1 MNKKWLGL
9 SIMIWSVAVQ
19 AAMPEE
25 RMTTQAD
32 QRELA
37 LTIYNDDL
45 ALVKDQRKVTLAADM
60 NRLAWRDVSARIRP
74 ETALLRNLNEASGMR
89 LLEQNFDFDVLT
101 PQKLLE
107 KNVGNVV
114 TVIKTNPAT
123 GAEVRESATV
133 LAANAG
139 VVLKFADRIETG
151 VPGRLA
157 FSSVPDN
164 LRDRPT
170 LVMAFANARAGV
182 SSLELS
188 YLTGGLSWRADY
200 VAELSAN
207 EDRMDVNAW
216 VTLTNQSGV
225 SYPNAKLQFVA
236 GDVNRVS
243 DSLRSEMAMRGAV
256 LMAKTAEAPM
266 AQENLFEYH
275 LYSLGRTTTL
285 GDQQTKQVAL
295 LSAPQVPVKKS
306 LELRG
311 AGYYYQGSYG
321 DLGKKLK
328 AGVYIEFENK
338 GAGLGVP
345 LPKGVMRLYKKDSA
359 GNAQFVGEDTLDH
372 TARNDTVRLKLGD
385 AFDVYAEKKQMDF
398 QKVSGGRNNYIYE
411 SAYQITL
418 KNAKAEGVTVKV
430 YEPIPGDWQMVSE
443 SMVHTKASADTALW
457 LVRIPAESSA
467 VLSYRVRVK
476 L

>member
-1 MNKKWLGL
+1 LLVLGGVL
-9 SIMIWSVAVQ
+9 CTVGANAAVL
-19 AAMPEE
+19 EE
-25 RMTTQAD
+25 KTITLAD
-32 QRELA
+32 QHELA

-45 ALVKDQRKVTLAADM
+45 ALVRDQRKVNLAADM

-74 ETALLRNLNEASGMR
+74 ETALLRSLDEANGLR

-107 KNVGNVV
+107 KNVGNTI
-114 TVIKTNPAT
+114 TVIRTNPAT
-123 GAEVRESATV
+123 GAEVRETAVV

-139 VVLKFADRIETG
+139 VVLKFGDRIETS

-157 FSSVPDN
+157 FATVPDS
-164 LRDRPT
+164 LRDHPT
-170 LVMAFANARAGV
+170 LLMTVANAKAGF
-182 SSLELS
+182 SNLELS
-188 YLTGGLSWRADY
+188 YLTAGLSWRADY
-200 VAELSAN
+200 VAELSAH
-207 EDRMDVNAW
+207 EDKMDINAW

-236 GDVNRVS
+236 GDVNGVRENM
-243 DSLRSEMAMRGAV
+243 RPEMAMRGV
-256 LMAKTAEAPM
+256 VTMAKTADAAM

-285 GDQQTKQVAL
+285 ADQQTKQVAL
-295 LSAPQVPVKKS
+295 LAASQIPVKKS

-311 AGYYYQGSYG
+311 AEYYYQAGYG

-328 AGVYIEFENK
+328 VGIFVEFDNK

-359 GNAQFVGEDTLDH
+359 GNVQFVGEDMLDH
-372 TARNDTVRLKLGD
+372 TAKNDTVRLKLGD
-385 AFDVYAEKKQMDF
+385 AFDVYAEKKQTDF
-398 QKVSGGRNNYIYE
+398 QKISSGHNSYTYE
-411 SAYQITL
+411 SAYQITVS
-418 KNAKAEGVTVKV
+418 NAKSEAVTVKV
-430 YEPIPGDWQMVSE
+430 FEPIPGDWQMISE
-443 SMVHTKASADTALW
+443 SMVHSKTAAGTALW
-457 LVRIPAESSA
+457 QVRIPAESSTI
-467 VLSYRVRVK
+467 LTYRVRVK

>member
-1 MNKKWLGL
+1 MNRTWLGL
-9 SIMIWSVAVQ
+9 GLMLWAVGVN
-19 AAMPEE
+19 AAMSEE
-25 RMTTQAD
+25 GTTTLAD
-32 QRELA
+32 QRALA

-45 ALVKDQRKVTLAADM
+45 ALVKDQRRVNLPAGTH
-60 NRLAWRDVSARIRP
+60 RLAWRDVSARIRP
-74 ETALLRNLNEASGMR
+74 ETALLRSLNEANGLR

-107 KNVGNVV
+107 KNVGNTV

-157 FSSVPDN
+157 FAAVPDN

-170 LVMAFANARAGV
+170 LVMTVANARAGR
-182 SSLELS
+182 SDLELS

-200 VAELSAN
+200 VAELSAH
-207 EDRMDVNAW
+207 EDQLDINAW

-225 SYPNAKLQFVA
+225 SYPNARLQFVA
-236 GDVNRVS
+236 GDVNRVRE
-243 DSLRSEMAMRGAV
+243 DFRPEMAMRGGIV
-256 LMAKTAEAPM
+256 AKTAEAPM

-275 LYSLGRTTTL
+275 LYSLDRTTTL
-285 GDQQTKQVAL
+285 ADQQTKQVAL
-295 LSAPQVPVKKS
+295 LSASQVPIRKT

-321 DLGKKLK
+321 DLGKKLRP
-328 AGVYIEFENK
+328 GIFIEFDNK

-345 LPKGVMRLYKKDSA
+345 LPKGIMRVYKRDSA
-359 GNAQFVGEDTLDH
+359 GNAQFVGEDALDH

-385 AFDVYAEKKQMDF
+385 AFDVYADKKQTDF
-398 QKVSGGRNNYIYE
+398 QKISGGRNYTFE

-418 KNAKAEGVTVKV
+418 HNAKSEAVMVKV
-430 YEPIPGDWQMVSE
+430 YEPIPGDWQILNE
-443 SMVHTKASADTALW
+443 SAAHSKAAADTALW
-457 LVRIPAESSA
+457 QLRIPAEGST
-467 VLSYRVRVK
+467 VLTYRVRVK

>member
-1 MNKKWLGL
+1 MSRKWLGL
-9 SIMIWSVAVQ
+9 GLMLWVVGAN
-19 AAMPEE
+19 AAMPVEE
-25 RMTTQAD
+25 TTTLAD
-32 QRELA
+32 QRALA

-45 ALVKDQRKVTLAADM
+45 ALVKEQRRVNLPAGTS
-60 NRLAWRDVSARIRP
+60 RLAWRDVSARIRP
-74 ETALLRNLNEASGMR
+74 ETALLRSLNEANGLR

-107 KNVGNVV
+107 KNVGNTV

-123 GAEVRESATV
+123 GMEVRETATV
-133 LAANAG
+133 LAANDG

-157 FSSVPDN
+157 FAAVPDN

-170 LVMAFANARAGV
+170 LVMTLANARSGV
-182 SSLELS
+182 PDLELS

-207 EDRMDVNAW
+207 EDKLDINAW

-225 SYPNAKLQFVA
+225 SYPNARLQFVA
-236 GDVNRVS
+236 GDVNRVRE
-243 DSLRSEMAMRGAV
+243 DLRPGMAARGGV
-256 LMAKTAEAPM
+256 VMAKAAEAPM

-285 GDQQTKQVAL
+285 ADQQTKQVAL
-295 LSAPQVPVKKS
+295 LSALQVPVRKS

-311 AGYYYQGSYG
+311 AEYYYQGSYG

-328 AGVYIEFENK
+328 AGVFIEFDNK

-345 LPKGVMRLYKKDSA
+345 LPKGVMRVYKRDGA
-359 GNAQFVGEDTLDH
+359 GNAQFVGEDGLDH

-385 AFDVYAEKKQMDF
+385 AFDVYADKKQTDF
-398 QKVSGGRNNYIYE
+398 QKISGGRNYTFE

-418 KNAKAEGVTVKV
+418 HNAKSEAVMVKV
-430 YEPIPGDWQMVSE
+430 YEPIPGDWQIIN
-443 SMVHTKASADTALW
+443 ASATHSKAAAGMALW
-457 LVRIPAESSA
+457 QLRIPAESST
-467 VLSYRVRVK
+467 VLTYRVRVK

>member
-1 MNKKWLGL
+1 MNYKWLG
-9 SIMIWSVAVQ
+9 VAGVLWAVSGY
-19 AAMPEE
+19 AASPEE
-25 RMTTQAD
+25 KTTTLAD

-45 ALVKDQRKVTLAADM
+45 ALVKDQRQVNLSAGT

-74 ETALLRNLNEASGMR
+74 ETALLRSLDDASGLR

-107 KNVGNVV
+107 KNVGNTV

-123 GAEVRESATV
+123 GAETRETATV

-139 VVLKFADRIETG
+139 VVLQYADRIETG

-157 FSSVPDN
+157 FAAVPDN

-170 LVMAFANARAGV
+170 LVMTVADARAGV
-182 SSLELS
+182 SRLELS

-200 VAELSAN
+200 VAELSAR
-207 EDRMDVNAW
+207 EDKMDLNGW

-225 SYPNAKLQFVA
+225 SYPHAKLQFVA
-236 GDVNRVS
+236 GDVNRVREEVS
-243 DSLRSEMAMRGAV
+243 PQVLMRGA
-256 LMAKTAEAPM
+256 LAMAKADAAPM

-275 LYSLGRTTTL
+275 LYTLGRSTTL
-285 GDQQTKQVAL
+285 ADQQTKQVAL
-295 LSAPQVPVKKS
+295 LSATQVPVRKS
-306 LELRG
+306 LELHG
-311 AGYYYQGSYG
+311 AEYYYQGSYA

-328 AGVYIEFENK
+328 VAVFVEFDNK

-359 GNAQFVGEDTLDH
+359 GNAQFVGEDAIDH
-372 TARNDTVRLKLGD
+372 TAKNDTVRLKLGE
-385 AFDVYAEKKQMDF
+385 AFDVYAEKKQTDF
-398 QKVSGGRNNYIYE
+398 QKISGGRNYTYE
-411 SAYQITL
+411 SAYQMTVN
-418 KNAKAEGVTVKV
+418 NAKSEAVTVKV
-430 YEPIPGDWQMVSE
+430 FEPIPGDWQIVSE
-443 SMVHTKASADTALW
+443 SAAHTKPAAGTALW
-457 LVRIPAESSA
+457 QLRIPAEGSA
-467 VLSYRVRVK
+467 VLTYRVRVK

>member
-1 MNKKWLGL
+1 MNRKWLGL
-9 SIMIWSVAVQ
+9 GLALWAVAVS
-19 AAMPEE
+19 AAMADEE
-25 RMTTQAD
+25 TTTLAD
-32 QRELA
+32 QHALA

-45 ALVKDQRKVTLAADM
+45 ALVKDQRKVNLPAGTS
-60 NRLAWRDVSARIRP
+60 RLAWRDVSARIRP
-74 ETALLRNLNEASGMR
+74 ETALLHSLDATNTLR

-107 KNVGNVV
+107 KNVGHTV

-123 GAEVRESATV
+123 GAEVRETATV

-139 VVLKFADRIETG
+139 VVLQYADRIETG

-157 FSSVPDN
+157 FASVPDN

-170 LVMAFANARAGV
+170 LVMTVANTRTGP
-182 SSLELS
+182 SDLELS
-188 YLTGGLSWRADY
+188 YLTAGLSWRADY
-200 VAELSAN
+200 VAELSAS
-207 EDRMDVNAW
+207 EDRLDINAW

-225 SYPNAKLQFVA
+225 SYPNAHLQFVA
-236 GDVNRVS
+236 GDVNRVQE
-243 DSLRSEMAMRGAV
+243 DLRPAMRSGV
-256 LMAKTAEAPM
+256 VMAKAAETPM

-285 GDQQTKQVAL
+285 ADQQTKQVAL
-295 LSAPQVPVKKS
+295 LSAPQVPIRKS
-306 LELRG
+306 LELHG
-311 AGYYYQGSYG
+311 AEYYYQGNYG
-321 DLGKKLK
+321 DLGKRLK
-328 AGVYIEFENK
+328 AGVFIEFDNK

-345 LPKGVMRLYKKDSA
+345 LPKGVMRVYKKDSA

-385 AFDVYAEKKQMDF
+385 AFDVYADKKQTDF
-398 QKVSGGRNNYIYE
+398 QKISGGRNYTYE

-418 KNAKAEGVTVKV
+418 HNAKSEAVTVNV
-430 YEPIPGDWQMVSE
+430 YEPIPGDWQIINE
-443 SMVHTKASADTALW
+443 SATHSKTAANTALW
-457 LVRIPAESSA
+457 QLRIPAEGSVA
-467 VLSYRVRVK
+467 LTYRVRVK